1 MDIEKFL
8 SEVISEDKVNEL
20 IEGTD
25 FHEIDFDYNR
35 EIDYFLCKLKESLK
49 ADSISSVNRSLRLW
63 KMIYLLKLGQCIVKN
78 KEELNMLEGWD
89 KIIK

>member
-8 SEVISEDKVNEL
+8 SEIISEDKVNEL
-20 IEGTD
+20 IEKSD
-25 FHEIDFDYNR
+25 FIDSEFDYDR

-49 ADSISSVNRSLRLW
+49 SDSISSVNRSLRLW

-78 KEELNMLEGWD
+78 KKELNMLEGWD